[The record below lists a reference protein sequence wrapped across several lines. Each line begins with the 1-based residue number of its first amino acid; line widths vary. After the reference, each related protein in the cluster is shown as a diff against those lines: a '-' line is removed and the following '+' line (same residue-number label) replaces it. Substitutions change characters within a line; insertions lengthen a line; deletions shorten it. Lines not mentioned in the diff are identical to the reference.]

1 MADDASNSEI
11 IIYETDDGKPQISV
25 RVENETVWLTQAQ
38 LVELFHSSK
47 ANVSEHIKHIFEEGE
62 LELNS
67 VVRKFRT
74 TAADG
79 KNYNIEHYDLDMII
93 SLGYRIKSSI
103 ATHFRRWATVRLR
116 EYIVKGF
123 TMDDERLKKS
133 GGGNYWKELLD
144 RIRDI
149 RSSEK
154 VLYRQVLDLFATSQ
168 DYNPKGKESIAFFKV
183 VQNKLHYAAHG
194 NTAAEVIA
202 KRADA
207 GKPFMGLLSFSGG
220 DVRKTEI
227 AIAKNYLTEPELKV
241 LNNIVSAYFDLAEVK
256 AMNHDPMQ
264 MQDWIVQL
272 DRMIE
277 MFDKKVLADAGKV
290 SHDKALAK
298 AEKEY
303 RKYQVKT
310 LSPVEEAYLDTIKTV
325 QKQVEKK
332 TKGKQ

>member
-1 MADDASNSEI
+1 MADDAPNSEI
-11 IIYETDDGKPQISV
+11 IIYESDDGKPQISV

-62 LELNS
+62 LEQNS

-103 ATHFRRWATVRLR
+103 ATHFRKWATVRLR

-123 TMDDERLKKS
+123 TMDDERIKES

-220 DVRKTEI
+220 DVSKTEI

-277 MFDKKVLADAGKV
+277 IFDKKVLTDAGKV

-310 LSPVEEAYLDTIKTV
+310 LSPVEEAYLDTIKTL

>member
-123 TMDDERLKKS
+123 TMDDQRLKES

-227 AIAKNYLTEPELKV
+227 ASAKNYLTEPELKV